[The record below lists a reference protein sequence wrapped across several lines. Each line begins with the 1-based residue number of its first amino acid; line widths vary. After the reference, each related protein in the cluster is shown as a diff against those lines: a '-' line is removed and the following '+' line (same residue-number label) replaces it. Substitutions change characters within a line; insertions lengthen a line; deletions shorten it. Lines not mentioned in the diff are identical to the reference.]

1 MPRVIFALLPALLF
15 LAACSSETPPE
26 AAPADRPNIVLIM
39 TDDQGWGQL
48 GVHGDP
54 VLKTPNIDKLA
65 SESVEFTRF
74 YASPVCAPTRASLMT
89 GRYNYRTGVVDT
101 FVGRA
106 MMAADEVTIAERLG
120 DEGYRTGIF
129 GKWHL
134 GDNYPM
140 RAMDQGFQEAVIHRG
155 GGIGQP
161 SDPPG
166 SSYFDPILFR
176 NGEQEQIQGYCT
188 DIFFSEAMRFID
200 EGGEEPFFV
209 YLPTNSAHSPY
220 QVPDSYREPYAQQ
233 GLDDKDARIYG
244 MITNIDDNVGRLLAH
259 LDQKGMAENTIFIFM
274 TDNGPTTQLYTA
286 GLRAQKASVYEDGI
300 RVPFFFRWPAKLKP
314 KKVDTIAAHIDV
326 TPTLMDAVGSP
337 IGPAEEIDGRSLMP
351 LLTGDGEGWRD
362 RFLFIQSHR
371 GNEPELWR
379 NVAIIGQE
387 YKLVQ
392 PLSFAQPMP
401 RGAKRELYNLIE
413 DPGETTDV
421 SDDIANRERIATMS
435 RDYEIW
441 FQDVSRTRGYAPQR
455 IFIGTEFENPV
466 TLTRQDWRV
475 TGNAAWGKGDV
486 GSWAVEVREPG
497 LYDVRFDFDPLENP
511 SRVDFHLGAASES
524 KQMPEGAETV
534 SFEDVDLQHGPAMLE
549 ARIES
554 GGHVEGVKFVH
565 VTKK

>member
-15 LAACSSETPPE
+15 FTACSSAPAPE
-26 AAPADRPNIVLIM
+26 AAPDDRPNIVLIM

-54 VLKTPNIDKLA
+54 VLKTPHIDKLA
-65 SESVEFTRF
+65 AESVEFTRF

-120 DEGYRTGIF
+120 QKGYRTGIF

-176 NGEQEQIQGYCT
+176 NGEQQQIQGYCT
-188 DIFFSEAMRFID
+188 DIFFNEAMRFID

-233 GLDDKDARIYG
+233 GLEDKDARIYG

-259 LDQKGMAENTIFIFM
+259 LDQKGMSENTIFIFM

-300 RVPFFFRWPAKLKP
+300 RVPFFLRWPAKLQP
-314 KKVDTIAAHIDV
+314 KKVETIAAHIDV
-326 TPTLMDAVGSP
+326 TPTLMDAIGSP
-337 IGPAEEIDGRSLMP
+337 IGPDEDLDGRSLMP
-351 LLTGDGEGWRD
+351 LLTGDGAGWRD
-362 RFLFIQSHR
+362 RFLYIQSHR

-379 NVAIIGQE
+379 NVAVIGQE
-387 YKLVQ
+387 FKLVQ

-401 RGAKRELYNLIE
+401 RGAKRELYNLVD
-413 DPGETTDV
+413 DPGETTDLS
-421 SDDIANRERIATMS
+421 SDVANRERIATMTH
-435 RDYEIW
+435 DYEIW
-441 FQDVSRTRGYAPQR
+441 FQDVGRTRGYAPQR

-466 TLTRQDWRV
+466 TFTRQDWRV
-475 TGNAAWGKGDV
+475 TGNATWAKGDL

-497 LYDVRFDFDPLENP
+497 LYDVQLDFDPLEHP
-511 SRVDFHLGAASES
+511 SRVDFHLGAAKGSA
-524 KQMPEGAETV
+524 QMEPGADTAL
-534 SFEDVDLQHGPAMLE
+534 FEDLEFQHGPSMLE